1 MPAPKRSRPTARR
14 DQQGHPDRLRMKD
27 LVHETGLSRETIHFY
42 ISAGLVPA
50 GIKTSR
56 TTAEYSPDHVKR
68 LLRIRQLREEQY
80 LPLRVVK
87 ALVTDDTSPLT
98 AQQSMFLRR
107 VDTALAALFEEQD
120 DVPLASSTRRPLT
133 RQDLEVLAE
142 NGLIEI
148 KRVGRR
154 RMVSPADA
162 EIVEVFAC
170 LREAGFTRERGYTG
184 AELLIFDQAMEDLV
198 SNQLRTG
205 LGRLTDQPTEVIR
218 DIIERSNPHLEQLM
232 LVMRRKKL
240 RRLMRGGAAGQ
251 RNREAT
257 SARRASR
264 SRSRRGHGS
273 D

>member
-1 MPAPKRSRPTARR
+1 MPTPKRSRPSVRR
-14 DQQGHPDRLRMKD
+14 DRQGHPDGLRMKD
-27 LVHETGLSRETIHFY
+27 LVYETGLSRETIHFY
-42 ISAGLVPA
+42 ISTGLVPA

-56 TTAEYSPDHVKR
+56 TTAEYSPGHVKR
-68 LLRIRQLREEQY
+68 LIRIRQLREEHY

-87 ALVTDDTSPLT
+87 ALVTDDTTPLT
-98 AQQSMFLRR
+98 AKQSTFLRR
-107 VDTALAALFEEQD
+107 VDTALASLFEEED
-120 DVPLASSTRRPLT
+120 DVPLSSATRQPLT
-133 RQDLEVLAE
+133 RQDLEILAE
-142 NGLIEI
+142 NGLFEI

-184 AELLIFDQAMEDLV
+184 AELLIFDQAMEELV

-205 LGRLTDQPTEVIR
+205 LGRLTDQPAEVIR
-218 DIIERSNPHLEQLM
+218 DIIERSNPHLDQLM
-232 LVMRRKKL
+232 LVMRHKKL
-240 RRLMRGGAAGQ
+240 RQLIRGAATVQ
-251 RNREAT
+251 RNPEAT
-257 SARRASR
+257 SAGRASG